1 MDIKIYKDDLKFKL
15 RVTAIF
21 IYDNCLFVD
30 KYTEDSYILPGGY
43 VEIGES
49 SEDAILRELK
59 EETGLD
65 FNVISF
71 AGVAENFY
79 INSKGQKTHGIDF
92 YYFVNLSDE
101 QVNNLNMDYIESDK
115 GRVIK
120 HNFKWLNLNEIN
132 NYNVLPDII
141 KNILNENI
149 KTFHYIINDN
159 EN

>member
-30 KYTEDSYILPGGY
+30 KYTENSYILPGGY

-59 EETGLD
+59 EEIGLD
-65 FNVISF
+65 FNIISF

-79 INSKGQKTHGIDF
+79 TNSRGQKTHGIDF

-101 QVNNLNMDYIESDK
+101 QVNNLNIYYMENDK
-115 GRVIK
+115 GRVVK